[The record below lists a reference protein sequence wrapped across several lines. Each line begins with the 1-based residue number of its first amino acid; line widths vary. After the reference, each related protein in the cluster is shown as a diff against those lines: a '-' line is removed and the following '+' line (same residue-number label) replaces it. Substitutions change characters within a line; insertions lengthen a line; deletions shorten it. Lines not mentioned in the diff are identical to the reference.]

1 MAYNVEMSLSSIW
14 TEQELLQA
22 LERNIAGATLVTSSV
37 RAARALRQRYNQ
49 WRQTSG
55 NTGWMTPKIL
65 AWEPWLGT
73 LWDGLVLTG
82 AETRVL
88 LTEAQELQLWQKVL
102 AQDEAAKQ
110 TQSVASLA
118 EQAQRS
124 WKEMHR
130 YKVPL
135 RSVRGD
141 SNMDTQAFYIWATEI
156 EKLCRASSFLS
167 PSLLEAAIAQ
177 SIPSNTTSLPE
188 EIFLVGFDR
197 VLPSQTLLI
206 DALDAAGCSVH
217 FVELQHAD
225 TAASEHAIVYAATLE
240 EEIASAA
247 WWVRS
252 ELLKNP
258 MQKIGVIVPA
268 LAAMRDQI
276 DATFRRILAPTS
288 LDVRAPR
295 TTLPYEFSLGTPTHL
310 LTPIRTALAC
320 LRWLQGPIPVEE
332 ISWLVVHGSF
342 SSGSQDAR
350 ARLDRKFRDRDFQL
364 GGPVALAA
372 FRQWFL
378 QAGNREEF
386 APLRRTIERLFAI
399 VQSRALERPRSFAEW
414 RETIEDLLLTAD
426 WHLLQAV
433 DSADYQLLQRWS
445 TLLNELSSLNLVA
458 GPVQLSAVL
467 EKLQH
472 MSANTLFALE
482 SRNAPVQILG
492 VTESAGLLF
501 DSVWWLNAQTSAWPP
516 HGRAQ
521 PFLPWSLQR
530 EAHMPYADHTADYA
544 FAHRVTKRIVES
556 GRKVVFSFAL
566 QESDPATASTHIPNR
581 EVLLSPFVRE
591 ILPDVPLQTVEEF
604 LPEQPRMWPA
614 ESIVLENV
622 YEEPAVAFDAR
633 AVRGGV
639 EFLRLQAACPF
650 RAFAELRLGTRP
662 LAEPGTGLS
671 ASAQG
676 SILHQVLQKFWNE
689 MASQK
694 NLLASSTEQ
703 HSQMLRG
710 HIRVALAEFV
720 ENAHESWQQTLLEI
734 EAERMEA
741 RLLAW
746 LEIEKQRPEFTI
758 VETENK
764 LEHAQLAGIELSCR
778 IDRIDAVKEGIAL
791 IDYKTGPVK
800 RKDCEGERPDQPQ
813 MPTYAV
819 LRNQASSA
827 ERPLAGVAFAGL
839 HARKVEF
846 TVVSSL
852 PSIFETAPEKTRVK
866 TKFDPAA
873 LSPEE
878 MQAQLETWSKT
889 LTALAEDFQAGVAVV
904 DPKKMG
910 ETCRHCQQALLCR
923 IGEMQEV
930 FENALQEE
938 QDTAERQPP
947 GNYE

>member
-1 MAYNVEMSLSSIW
+1 MSLSSIW
-14 TEQELLQA
+14 TERELLQA
-22 LERNIAGATLVTSSV
+22 LERNIARTAVVTSSV

-55 NTGWMTPKIL
+55 NPGWMTPQIL

-73 LWDGLVLTG
+73 LWDGLVLSG
-82 AETRVL
+82 DETRVL

-110 TQSVASLA
+110 TLSTASLA

-130 YKVPL
+130 YKIPL

-141 SNMDTQAFYIWATEI
+141 SNRDTQAFYIWATEI

-177 SIPSNTTSLPE
+177 TIPSNTTSLPE

-197 VLPSQTLLI
+197 VPPSQTLLI
-206 DALDAAGCSVH
+206 EALDAAGCSVH

-225 TAASEHAIVYAATLE
+225 TAAPEHAIVYASTLE

-247 WWVRS
+247 WWIRS

-258 MQKIGVIVPA
+258 MQRIGVIVPA
-268 LAAMRDQI
+268 LAAVRDQI
-276 DATFRRILAPTS
+276 DAIFRHLLAPSS
-288 LDVRAPR
+288 LDVLAPR
-295 TTLPYEFSLGTPTHL
+295 TMLPYEFSLGTPMHL
-310 LTPIRTALAC
+310 LQPIRTALAC

-342 SSGSQDAR
+342 SSGSLDAR
-350 ARLDRKFRDRDFQL
+350 ARLDKKFRDRDFQL
-364 GGPVALAA
+364 GGPVALSA

-399 VQSRALERPRSFAEW
+399 AQVRALERPRSFAEW
-414 RETIEDLLLTAD
+414 RETIEELLLAAD
-426 WHLLQAV
+426 WHLLHAA
-433 DSADYQLLQRWS
+433 DSADYQLLQRWN

-458 GPVQLSAVL
+458 GPVRFSVAH

-472 MSANTLFALE
+472 MAANTLFALE
-482 SRNAPVQILG
+482 SRNTPVQILG
-492 VTESAGLLF
+492 VSESAGLLF
-501 DSVWWLNAQTSAWPP
+501 DSVWWLNAQASAWPP

-530 EAHMPYADHTADYA
+530 EAHMPYADHAADYA
-544 FAHRVTKRIVES
+544 FARQATQRIVGS
-556 GRKVVFSFAL
+556 GRKVIFSFAI
-566 QESDPATASTHIPNR
+566 QESDPATASANIPNR
-581 EVLLSPFVRE
+581 EVLLSPLVRE
-591 ILPDVPLQTVEEF
+591 ILPVVPLQTVEEF
-604 LPEQPRMWPA
+604 LPERSRTQPA
-614 ESIVLENV
+614 EATVLENI

-650 RAFAELRLGTRP
+650 RAFAELRLGTRR

-694 NLLASSTEQ
+694 NLLASFTEQ
-703 HSQMLRG
+703 HRQILRG
-710 HIRVALAEFV
+710 HIRAALAEFV
-720 ENAHESWQQTLLEI
+720 ENAHESWQRTLLEI

-746 LEIEKQRPEFTI
+746 LEIEKHRPEFT
-758 VETENK
+758 VLETENK
-764 LEHAQLAGIELSCR
+764 LEHIQLAGIELSCR
-778 IDRIDAVKEGIAL
+778 IDRIDAVNQGIAL
-791 IDYKTGPVK
+791 IDYKTGPVD
-800 RKDCEGERPDQPQ
+800 RKACEGERPDQPQ
-813 MPTYAV
+813 MPAYAV
-819 LRNQASSA
+819 LRNQAHSA
-827 ERPLAGVAFAGL
+827 EQPLAGVAFAGQ

-846 TVVSSL
+846 TVVCSL
-852 PSIFETAPEKTRVK
+852 PSVFEPAPEKTRAK
-866 TKFDPAA
+866 TKFDPDA

-878 MQAQLETWSKT
+878 MQAQLETWNKT
-889 LTALAEDFQAGVAVV
+889 LTALAEDFQTGVAVV

-923 IGEMQEV
+923 IGETQEV
-930 FENALQEE
+930 FENALLEE
-938 QDTAERQPP
+938 QDAAERQPP